1 VSDGIVIWYLGSSMP
16 SVLLWFIKQTE
27 ELEEWLIGLD
37 EKAQEDIRVNVRIL
51 QEFGPQLGR
60 PQVDTVKNSQHTN
73 MKELRVQSKGRPF
86 RIFFAFDPSRNALLL
101 IGGNKEG
108 NKRFYKEM
116 IPIADKLFDE
126 YLEESNEKK

>member
-1 VSDGIVIWYLGSSMP
+1 
-16 SVLLWFIKQTE
+16 
-27 ELEEWLIGLD
+27 
-37 EKAQEDIRVNVRIL
+37 
-51 QEFGPQLGR
+51 
-60 PQVDTVKNSQHTN
+60 
-73 MKELRVQSKGRPF
+73 MKELRVQSEGRPF